1 MNKGIILFLKKRN
14 SYPKHLN
21 GSVYIWT
28 ADVVY
33 RVCSFTDVDES
44 AGDNYTNNYVQDSDW
59 CNYKVLDSAT
69 ISN

>member
-1 MNKGIILFLKKRN
+1 MNKGIILFLNKRK
-14 SYPKHLN
+14 SYPFFLN
-21 GSVYIWT
+21 GSAYICS

-33 RVCSFTDVDES
+33 RVCSFTDVDEL
-44 AGDNYTNNYVQDSDW
+44 AGDNCTNNYVQDSDW